1 MDQAQGK
8 KRSYESSEL
17 DQHDD
22 QTRYEQG
29 RQVTGNNSAYTPS
42 QEECSESDVDK
53 QRDIKNEQRLEIN
66 RQRAK
71 DIRKRKKQMV
81 EVMQKQ
87 ITFLTIEN
95 NKLQAQNEMQRAELT
110 LLHNSMKPRLPN
122 QQSMLQINA
131 SRPLGTSDAR
141 SNVVNVS
148 DNTGTTTLS
157 DFLQG
162 PVTDVRSLLN
172 PNPIS
177 APSNAGY
184 SIPSH
189 QAPSFAPNIMGSST
203 SGNGIIGNGLNFPT
217 DESHQINSSLALPTV
232 GSSNNPLQIADMIMG
247 NELRSQNISTEIPTI
262 SATDVRR
269 NRLILSLLQGRQMP
283 DSNNHQ
289 NWGGRDEDC
298 RF

>member
-1 MDQAQGK
+1 MDQAQGN
-8 KRSYESSEL
+8 KRSYESSES
-17 DQHDD
+17 DD

-29 RQVTGNNSAYTPS
+29 RQMIGNNSVYTPS
-42 QEECSESDVDK
+42 QEECSESNADK
-53 QRDIKNEQRLEIN
+53 QRDTKNEQRLEIN

-110 LLHNSMKPRLPN
+110 LLHNSMKPRLPY

-162 PVTDVRSLLN
+162 PATDVRSLLN

-177 APSNAGY
+177 APSNADY

-189 QAPSFAPNIMGSST
+189 QALSFAPNIMGSSI
-203 SGNGIIGNGLNFPT
+203 SGSRIIGNGLNFRT
-217 DESHQINSSLALPTV
+217 DDSHQNNSRLTLPTV

-269 NRLILSLLQGRQMP
+269 NRLLLSLLQGRQMP

-289 NWGGRDEDC
+289 NWGGRDDDS